1 MRIKDTATFSFNY
14 IVGWYFSIDDY
25 FRYAINNISFQ
36 SVFIWL
42 ELSLVVAIF
51 AVVLFQKGKIKLIT
65 CITFPLLVLYM
76 SFVTTITIVSRVP
89 SFDARYNLLLFWSY
103 KAIAS
108 GNSILIAQI
117 FWNVVLF
124 IPIGVLLMLIL
135 TCKHKCKIS
144 VIVGLFL
151 SVSIELVQLIS
162 HRGFFEF
169 DDIIHNTLGVVIGVA
184 LYKIVSLIVK
194 RLIRKNVT

>member
-1 MRIKDTATFSFNY
+1 MRIKDTATFSFY
-14 IVGWYFSIDDY
+14 FFRLFFSIDDY

-51 AVVLFQKGKIKLIT
+51 AVVLYQKGKIKLIT
-65 CITFPLLVLYM
+65 CITFPLLVLYL

-108 GNSILIAQI
+108 GQSVLIAQV

-124 IPIGVLLMLIL
+124 IPIGILLMSIL
-135 TCKHKCKIS
+135 TCKHKGKIS
-144 VIVGLFL
+144 FVIGLLL
-151 SVSIELVQLIS
+151 SASIELVQLFS

-169 DDIIHNTLGVVIGVA
+169 DDIIHNTLGVVIGIA
-184 LYKIVSLIVK
+184 LYNIVSSIVK
-194 RLIRKNVT
+194 RLTLKRVA